1 MLIRSNN
8 KSTLTLSQTKGF
20 VAQRHPFHI
29 LETSPF
35 PFLTGF
41 FLLTLLM
48 PLTFSLHGVD
58 LLGLP
63 RAEIFLLF
71 LLLTAT
77 SCFTSSDR
85 KSFFPKLQPLLCTI
99 SPAVQKAAEEVTP
112 HASSTTN

>member
-1 MLIRSNN
+1 MLFRLNN
-8 KSTLTLSQTKGF
+8 QSTLTLSYIQPF

-71 LLLTAT
+71 LPLMAT
-77 SCFTSSDR
+77 NCFTPSNR
-85 KSFFPKLQPLLCTI
+85 KSFFPKLQLLLCTI
-99 SPAVQKAAEEVTP
+99 PPAVQKAVEEVTL

>member
-8 KSTLTLSQTKGF
+8 KSTLILSQTKGF

-63 RAEIFLLF
+63 RAEVIHASFFGLF
-71 LLLTAT
+71 LTAMT
-77 SCFTSSDR
+77 
-85 KSFFPKLQPLLCTI
+85 
-99 SPAVQKAAEEVTP
+99 
-112 HASSTTN
+112 

>member
-1 MLIRSNN
+1 MQSLSN
-8 KSTLTLSQTKGF
+8 KQSTLALTQTKGF
-20 VAQRHPFHI
+20 FAQRHPFHI

-63 RAEIFLLF
+63 RAEVIHASFFGLF
-71 LLLTAT
+71 LTAMT
-77 SCFTSSDR
+77 
-85 KSFFPKLQPLLCTI
+85 
-99 SPAVQKAAEEVTP
+99 
-112 HASSTTN
+112 